1 MNIRLEKSTKNLN
14 QSNNTDS
21 TAPSPKTDQRT
32 ISQVFELKNDLNEIQ
47 NIYKSVQLM
56 KNLKHEN
63 ILSLVSEELERDT
76 LTLKFEHVDY
86 NLDQVISLSS
96 HSLTNDL
103 TQYIFYQ
110 IVLGVSYLHSMKV
123 QHFDLKP
130 SNIFVKKNMN
140 VKIAGFGMAKPTFL
154 EEKDTPVLVKQDF
167 FTSPESILNN
177 NKNEKCPFKADIW
190 SIGCIFFELLN
201 KKCRLGQKRHYL
213 ELLNLMMKLIGKPE
227 ESKLDFI
234 KNDSAKAW
242 IRNQKNYSQI
252 QPSMYLENKKVP
264 ESSKHLLN
272 QLLKFNPKERPSIE
286 EVIKHPYFA
295 SIYDPI
301 DLNFIKNDLKKKDFE
316 GCSQQIFHRN
326 QVYRLIQKSIKKI

>member
-1 MNIRLEKSTKNLN
+1 MENHIQKSTNNLN
-14 QSNNTDS
+14 KSGETDS
-21 TAPSPKTDQRT
+21 TSPSPKSDKKT
-32 ISQVFELKNDLNEIQ
+32 INQIFELKNDLNEIQ

-56 KNLKHEN
+56 KNLRHEN
-63 ILSLVSEELERDT
+63 ILRLLSGELNEDK
-76 LTLKFEHVDY
+76 LKLEFEHVDY

-110 IVLGVSYLHSMKV
+110 IVLGVSYLHSMNV
-123 QHFDLKP
+123 QHLDLKP
-130 SNIFVKKNMN
+130 SNIFVKKNMSI
-140 VKIAGFGMAKPTFL
+140 KIAGFGTAKPTFIQ
-154 EEKDTPVLVKQDF
+154 EKDTPVLVKQDF

-213 ELLNLMMKLIGKPE
+213 ELLNLMMKLIGKPDKTQLGFVKNE
-227 ESKLDFI
+227 CARDWI
-234 KNDSAKAW
+234 KH
-242 IRNQKNYSQI
+242 QKNYPKI

-272 QLLKFNPKERPSIE
+272 QLLKFNPTERPSIDQ
-286 EVIKHPYFA
+286 ILKHPYFA

-301 DLNFIKNDLKKKDFE
+301 DLNYMQTQLNEKDFE
-316 GCSQQIFHRN
+316 GCSQQIFHPN
-326 QVYRLIQKSIKKI
+326 QVYRLIQKSIKEL